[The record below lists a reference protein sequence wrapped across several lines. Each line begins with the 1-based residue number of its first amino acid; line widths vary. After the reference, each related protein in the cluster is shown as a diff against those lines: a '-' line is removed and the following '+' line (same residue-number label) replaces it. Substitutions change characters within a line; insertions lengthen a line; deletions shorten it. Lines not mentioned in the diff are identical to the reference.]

1 MVLGR
6 IELERYR
13 RAPSV
18 ASLTAARE
26 AFRAVDPAALE
37 PRERVELM
45 LGFGELFF
53 LEDRFAAAADLFAPV
68 LDATVTLGPAAHD
81 RVLDW
86 WATALDRHA
95 QSRPAPERMAVYDR
109 IAKRME
115 AELMRDPGSA
125 PAGYWVVAAARG
137 AGDLDAAWSRA
148 MASWVRAALGRDRG
162 VNLRGDLDRLVL
174 HAVIPE
180 RAARLSTRE
189 PAVAAA
195 GLLSEW
201 EAFKASWAR

>member
-1 MVLGR
+1 
-6 IELERYR
+6 
-13 RAPSV
+13 
-18 ASLTAARE
+18 
-26 AFRAVDPAALE
+26 
-37 PRERVELM
+37 
-45 LGFGELFF
+45 
-53 LEDRFAAAADLFAPV
+53 
-68 LDATVTLGPAAHD
+68 
-81 RVLDW
+81 
-86 WATALDRHA
+86 
-95 QSRPAPERMAVYDR
+95 
-109 IAKRME
+109 
-115 AELMRDPGSA
+115 MRDPGSA

-148 MASWVRAALGRDRG
+148 MAAWVRAGLGRDRG
-162 VNLRGDLDRLVL
+162 VNLRGDLDRLVV